1 MYTVF
6 VSILFHTLLFI
17 QCLSTE
23 EGAVLRKRF
32 NVKLLLVLTNILKI
46 LMK

>member
-1 MYTVF
+1 MYTAF
-6 VSILFHTLLFI
+6 VWIFFHTLLFI

-23 EGAVLRKRF
+23 EGVVLRKRF
-32 NVKLLLVLTNILKI
+32 SVKLLLVLTNILNI